1 MLNLETIHLPGRNNP
16 IFLEGTLPI
25 SEPDALEMGLR
36 EGQIVRGVIETR
48 GDTLNLI
55 LNGKSLDLPPG
66 LAIPRGMVQWFKTV
80 STKKGLELKTITK
93 PEGVLIAGE
102 TSQKSQPRPSI
113 SPRLLSLMFRNPQPS
128 SILSIFKQGF
138 MEQLLQGNELRQ
150 LANQFKDMQ
159 LNSGRL
165 NATALRQA
173 VSQSGLWTESS
184 LANGQ
189 SVNTLDTKNFFR
201 QILRVLPIGSDGIA
215 ALENG
220 IDDIEASQIDAVQ
233 AQIQRELSFSLVLP
247 FSDRDPVELSFYRPP
262 PSEEDKNPAF
272 TVNLHTNSDDIG
284 EVWLKTSVTNKT
296 KVDLMMWAVKEN
308 IAKLAENS
316 AGELRKELE
325 SAGLTMTSFAV
336 FNSARPNLP
345 DRWTSPGSVVNVQA

>member
-36 EGQIVRGVIETR
+36 EGQVVRGIIETR
-48 GDTLNLI
+48 GDTLNLM
-55 LNGKSLDLPPG
+55 LNGKSFNLPPG
-66 LAIPRGMVQWFKTV
+66 LAIPRGMIQWFKTV
-80 STKKGLELKTITK
+80 STKKGLELRAITK
-93 PEGVLIAGE
+93 PEGALIEAG
-102 TSQKSQPRPSI
+102 TAIKANTGPSI
-113 SPRLLSLMFRNPQPS
+113 SSRLLSLMFRNPQPS
-128 SILSIFKQGF
+128 SILSLFKPGF
-138 MEQLLQGNELRQ
+138 MENLLRGGELRELSNHFQ
-150 LANQFKDMQ
+150 NMQ

-165 NATALRQA
+165 NASGLRQA
-173 VSQSGLWTESS
+173 VSQSGLWTEGA

-189 SVNTLDTKNFFR
+189 SVAGVDTKNLFR
-201 QILRVLPIGSDGIA
+201 QMLRMLPVGAEAIS
-215 ALENG
+215 ALESG
-220 IDDIEASQIDAVQ
+220 IDDIEASQIEAVQ
-233 AQIQRELSFSLVLP
+233 AQAQRELSFSLVLP

-272 TVNLHTNSDDIG
+272 TVNIHSNSEDIG
-284 EVWLKTSVTNKT
+284 EVWLKTSVTNRT
-296 KVDLMMWAVKEN
+296 KVDLMMWALKAN